1 MTDFRKLNK
10 VLKRKPYPIPKI
22 MDILNTIQRFTY
34 ASTLDLSMGYY
45 TICLDKKSQSICT
58 TMTPWGK
65 YSYMR
70 LPMGI
75 LCAPDIFQDRMS
87 ALVDDLE
94 QVYPYLDDL
103 LLVTGGSLEDHLKI
117 LECIL

>member
-1 MTDFRKLNK
+1 
-10 VLKRKPYPIPKI
+10 
-22 MDILNTIQRFTY
+22 
-34 ASTLDLSMGYY
+34 
-45 TICLDKKSQSICT
+45 
-58 TMTPWGK
+58 
-65 YSYMR
+65 MR